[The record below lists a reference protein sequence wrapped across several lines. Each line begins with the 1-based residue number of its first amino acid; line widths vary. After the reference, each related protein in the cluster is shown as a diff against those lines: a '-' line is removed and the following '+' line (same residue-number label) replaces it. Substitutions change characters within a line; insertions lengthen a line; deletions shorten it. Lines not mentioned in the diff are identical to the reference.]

1 MSEFFQAL
9 GSFFIQWASALRRA
23 LYALGLKRAVRA
35 KVPVVS
41 IGNLS
46 FGGSGKTPV
55 VLALAQALAKR
66 GIKAV
71 VLTRGYGRRYDQP
84 TQLVAADADWRT
96 VGDEPLFMAQHGAVV
111 IVDANRA
118 RAAAW
123 AVQECAPDLF
133 ILDDGFSHLRL
144 ARDLDWLI
152 VAPSDLRFFSRRRE
166 LRGQKKRA
174 QLLTSFSSGIGEQLQ
189 RRATQLLSITAEART
204 PSPLAALQNARVV
217 SMCAIASPERFSETL
232 RGLGAQ
238 IVAEEFFH
246 DHHPLPDVAF
256 TNLPPHDFV
265 VITEKDAVKR
275 TRWPANVRVLQSEV
289 VLPKKLVDAVAALV
303 RTPRES
309 PVVKA

>member
-1 MSEFFQAL
+1 MIEFFQAL
-9 GSFFIQWASALRRA
+9 GSFFIQWASAIRRA
-23 LYALGLKRAVRA
+23 LYGLGLKRAAHA

-84 TQLVAADADWRT
+84 TQLVAPEADWQT

-111 IVDANRA
+111 VVDADRA

-123 AVQECAPDLF
+123 ALEKCTPDLF

-152 VAPSDLRFFSRRRE
+152 VAPGDLRWFARRRE
-166 LRGQKKRA
+166 LRRQKKRA
-174 QLLTSFSSGIGEQLQ
+174 HLLTSFSSGIGEQLQ

-204 PSPLAALQNARVV
+204 PAPLAALQNARVV
-217 SMCAIASPERFSETL
+217 AMCAIASPERFSETL
-232 RGLGAQ
+232 KGLGAQ
-238 IVAEEFFH
+238 VVAERFFH
-246 DHHPLPDVAF
+246 DHHPLPEAAF
-256 TNLPPHDFV
+256 ASLPPHDFV

-275 TRWPANVRVLQSEV
+275 PRWPANVRVLQSEA
-289 VLPKKLVDAVAALV
+289 VLPEKLVDVVAALV
-303 RTPRES
+303 RR
-309 PVVKA
+309 PVMPASVKS